1 MGARNARNADAQE
14 AVEVVANE
22 NVCNAAEDVSFEKE
36 VRKFIDGVNQNNK
49 LDESPGSRVSIEVQE
64 KLSRAFGLMFGKR
77 KLNVESK
84 EERLRSDLEKTDKM
98 LEERGLMLEK
108 MTKEIDKKVETQKA
122 LQTEAD
128 MLFRFRL
135 LCKRIRPLRETEQQ
149 NMKKEE
155 SGDEMEE
162 KFSGLK
168 TTYLQMR
175 KSMG

>member
-1 MGARNARNADAQE
+1 MLLWG
-14 AVEVVANE
+14 
-22 NVCNAAEDVSFEKE
+22 
-36 VRKFIDGVNQNNK
+36 
-49 LDESPGSRVSIEVQE
+49 
-64 KLSRAFGLMFGKR
+64 
-77 KLNVESK
+77 K
-84 EERLRSDLEKTDKM
+84 EERLMSDLEKTEKM